1 MAGAARGQGLGF
13 EFFGGPA
20 LWRNGRR
27 VAISPAQSG
36 LLSVGL
42 GDGRTRVPKTLVQ
55 RVLWGEANSRAVRHR
70 ASQLVYQ
77 TNQRCGARVLATE
90 GEFVRVRWDVVAC
103 DLAAFWEMLAKQR
116 FAAACD
122 LLERGFLPAFP
133 RWKEEALADWIERRR
148 VGVRTRLRSASL
160 AGWHAAEAAQ
170 DWAAARRAS
179 QVLLRIDPQDELM
192 LRRVMR
198 AQAMGGRVREAEAV
212 YRAFA
217 DQTRDWSPHPE
228 TRRLLRSV
236 QARGTAVAGGRRDG
250 LSGRAARAESSRG
263 TGEFWPE
270 RGTPSGERGDA
281 RRGAPDG
288 PAPRDAGTPEDVPF
302 RGRDDALRRLNRALY
317 GAGGGIATISG
328 ESGIGKTRL
337 AEVAVLGAGVLG
349 VGVVRARPEE
359 ADRQMRLSTLAAALG
374 EPWIVEA
381 VARGELPRLPFST
394 ESLPSGAERT
404 PGSARTMAGVA
415 AREAVEGIRRWFHAL
430 AQSRRVLLFVDD
442 FHWADEESALILRSI
457 CETRA
462 APVGLLLTYRE
473 EALRRGSAAVRCL
486 RSLEAAARATRI
498 RLPGLD
504 EQASRRVAAAARRTA
519 RGANREGEAGRSAE
533 TARVAAAVRLAGGNP
548 RFLIEL
554 ARRPGV
560 EGCEGEAG
568 EEGARL
574 RAPPAVRRFAHDR
587 LDAAGEVGRKVAA
600 GLAAFAEPA
609 SPGQV
614 ARLADCSLGEGVEA
628 VECLEEAGLLEL
640 GGQRADLRVSF
651 RHGIVRQAVYEATT
665 AARRVLAHGVAAELL
680 LSGPPGAIRRDRV
693 ARHLHLAGDRA
704 GARKHA
710 LLAVQAAPA
719 TDVAAR
725 LSLLFVARDASDG
738 PERQALSARLAG
750 EHWAALRTR
759 RALELGQEALREAGQ
774 ADGPARADGP
784 AQTAPPLQRDEEA
797 LRGAGRADGPA
808 QGDGPDRAAGPGQ
821 AAPPP
826 QRHEEAAGEVGQPA
840 EAASG
845 EVLEVQLLVTRARRE
860 LGLLSADAALKA
872 LRSIEAGALRDGRE
886 HLLVRVLDAQLT
898 VLAGRDDGM
907 AAGKLLDRCVAL
919 ARRLRSERARR
930 RCLATLAAGGPHGR
944 PGDPLQAGREALSLA
959 QSSREPDRLL
969 LTTRGVATLAASS
982 LLETPEG
989 RRAVTQAK
997 ALAAESGDL
1006 RSRAALALELA
1017 EWKIRSGDHRAGE
1030 TALSEAR
1037 ALMAPPAHCPP
1048 FERRR
1053 LLAEAGLALARCDL
1067 AKTGEAV
1074 AELRVL
1080 ADGQPAEGR
1089 CERAVASAEGDLL
1102 LQLGKAGRAAELA
1115 ARHPPVS
1122 AATPPLGLFLLHA
1135 RLRARAQRV
1144 PEAVSL
1150 LERGLEELGEQRGLP
1165 WLRVA
1170 LELVRLSRRAGA
1182 PRRALAVAAQ
1192 ARAQELGLAALA
1204 QEFGPFA
1211 R

>member
-103 DLAAFWEMLAKQR
+103 DLAAFWEMLAKRR

-374 EPWIVEA
+374 EPWILEA

-394 ESLPSGAERT
+394 ENLPAGGERT

-554 ARRPGV
+554 ARQPGV
-560 EGCEGEAG
+560 EGCEG

-574 RAPPAVRRFAHDR
+574 RAPPAVRRFVHDR

-600 GLAAFAEPA
+600 GLAAFGEPA

-614 ARLADCSLGEGVEA
+614 ARLADCSLGESVEA
-628 VECLEEAGLLEL
+628 VERLEEAGLLEL

-784 AQTAPPLQRDEEA
+784 AQTAPPLQRDEDA
-797 LRGAGRADGPA
+797 V
-808 QGDGPDRAAGPGQ
+808 
-821 AAPPP
+821 
-826 QRHEEAAGEVGQPA
+826 GEIGQPA
-840 EAASG
+840 EAPSG
-845 EVLEVQLLVTRARRE
+845 EVLELQLLVAKARRE

-872 LRSIEAGALRDGRE
+872 LQGIKRAAREGGRE

-907 AAGKLLDRCVAL
+907 AAGKLLDRCAAL
-919 ARRLRSERARR
+919 APSLRSEPARR
-930 RCLATLAAGGPHGR
+930 RCLATVAAGGLHGR
-944 PGDPLQAGREALSLA
+944 PGDALQAGREVLSLA
-959 QSSREPDRLL
+959 QSRREPDRLL
-969 LTTRGVATLAASS
+969 LTTRGVAALAASS

-1053 LLAEAGLALARCDL
+1053 LLAEAGLALARRDL
-1067 AKTGEAV
+1067 AKAGEAV
-1074 AELRVL
+1074 AALRVL

>member
-1 MAGAARGQGLGF
+1 M
-13 EFFGGPA
+13 
-20 LWRNGRR
+20 
-27 VAISPAQSG
+27 
-36 LLSVGL
+36 GL

-103 DLAAFWEMLAKQR
+103 DLAAFWEMLAKRR

-236 QARGTAVAGGRRDG
+236 QERGTAVAGGRRG
-250 LSGRAARAESSRG
+250 RPSGRAAGAESRRG
-263 TGEFWPE
+263 AGEFWPE
-270 RGTPSGERGDA
+270 RGTPAGERRAA

-288 PAPRDAGTPEDVPF
+288 LEPRDAGALEDVPF
-302 RGRDDALRRLNRALY
+302 RGRDDALTRLNRALY
-317 GAGGGIATISG
+317 GAAGGIATISG

-349 VGVVRARPEE
+349 VGVFRVRPEE
-359 ADRQMRLSTLAAALG
+359 ADRQIRLSTLAAALG
-374 EPWIVEA
+374 EPWILEA
-381 VARGELPRLPFST
+381 VARGELPRLPFSM
-394 ESLPSGAERT
+394 ENLPSGAERK
-404 PGSARTMAGVA
+404 PGSARTMTGVP

-430 AQSRRVLLFVDD
+430 ARSRRVLLFIDD

-473 EALRRGSAAVRCL
+473 EALLRGSAAVRCL

-498 RLPGLD
+498 RLPSLD
-504 EQASRRVAAAARRTA
+504 GKASRQVAAAARRAA

-554 ARRPGV
+554 AQLPGV
-560 EGCEGEAG
+560 EGREG
-568 EEGARL
+568 EEGEEGVRL
-574 RAPPAVRRFAHDR
+574 RAPPAVRRFVHER
-587 LDAAGEVGRKVAA
+587 LDAAGAVGRKVAA
-600 GLAAFAEPA
+600 GLAAFGRPA

-614 ARLADCSLGEGVEA
+614 ARLADCSLGESVEA
-628 VECLEEAGLLEL
+628 VERFEEAGLLEL
-640 GGQRADLRVSF
+640 GGERADLRVSF

-665 AARRVLAHGVAAELL
+665 AARRALAHGVAAELL
-680 LSGPPGAIRRDRV
+680 LSGPPDAVRRDRV
-693 ARHLHLAGDRA
+693 ARHCHLAGDRT
-704 GARKHA
+704 GARKQA
-710 LLAVQAAPA
+710 LLAAQATAA

-725 LSLLFVARDASDG
+725 LSLLLVARDASDG
-738 PERQALSARLAG
+738 PDRQALSARLAG

-759 RALELGQEALREAGQ
+759 RALELGLEALREVGQGDVATQTDEPAQGDGPGQAGPLSRRNEEALREAGQ
-774 ADGPARADGP
+774 TDG
-784 AQTAPPLQRDEEA
+784 L
-797 LRGAGRADGPA
+797 A
-808 QGDGPDRAAGPGQ
+808 QGDGPGRGDRPAQ
-821 AAPPP
+821 AAAPL
-826 QRHEEAAGEVGQPA
+826 QRDRDAVGETVQPA
-840 EAASG
+840 GAASA
-845 EVLEVQLLVTRARRE
+845 EVLELQLLVVRARRE

-872 LRSIEAGALRDGRE
+872 LQGIELAAREGGRE
-886 HLLVRVLDAQLT
+886 HLLVRILDAQLT
-898 VLAGRDDGM
+898 VLAGRDDGA
-907 AAGKLLDRCVAL
+907 AAGQPLDRCAAL
-919 ARRLRSERARR
+919 APSLRSERARR
-930 RCLATLAAGGPHGR
+930 RCLAMLAAGGLHGR
-944 PGDPLQAGREALSLA
+944 PGDALQAGREALSLA
-959 QSSREPDRLL
+959 QSRREPDRLF
-969 LTTRGVATLAASS
+969 LTTRGVAALAASS

-989 RRAVTQAK
+989 RRAVAQAK

-1017 EWKIRSGDHRAGE
+1017 EWKIRSGDPRAGE
-1030 TALSEAR
+1030 AALSEAR

-1048 FERRR
+1048 IERRL
-1053 LLAEAGLALARCDL
+1053 LLAEAGLALVRLDL
-1067 AKTGEAV
+1067 AKAGEAV
-1074 AELRVL
+1074 AALRAL
-1080 ADGQPAEGR
+1080 DDGKPTEGR
-1089 CERAVASAEGDLL
+1089 CERATASAEGDLL
-1102 LQLGKAGRAAELA
+1102 LQLGKVGRAAELA
-1115 ARHPPVS
+1115 AHHPPVS

-1135 RLRARAQRV
+1135 RLHARAQRT

-1150 LERGLEELGEQRGLP
+1150 LERGLEELGEKRGLP
-1165 WLRVA
+1165 WLRIA

-1182 PRRALAVAAQ
+1182 PRRVLAVAAQ

>member
-77 TNQRCGARVLATE
+77 TNQRCGARVLAME

-103 DLAAFWEMLAKQR
+103 DLAAFWQMLAKRR
-116 FAAACD
+116 FATACD

-160 AGWHAAEAAQ
+160 ASWHAAEAAQ

-179 QVLLRIDPQDELM
+179 QALLRIDPQDELM

-236 QARGTAVAGGRRDG
+236 QERGTAVAGGRRG
-250 LSGRAARAESSRG
+250 RSSGRAAGAESSRG

-270 RGTPSGERGDA
+270 RGTPSGERGAAGRDA
-281 RRGAPDG
+281 SDG
-288 PAPRDAGTPEDVPF
+288 PAPRAAGEAEDVPF

-317 GAGGGIATISG
+317 GAAAGIATISG

-349 VGVVRARPEE
+349 VDVVRARPEE

-394 ESLPSGAERT
+394 ENLPSGAERK
-404 PGSARTMAGVA
+404 PGSARTMAGVP
-415 AREAVEGIRRWFHAL
+415 AREAVEGIRGWFHAL
-430 AQSRRVLLFVDD
+430 ARARRVLLFIDD

-457 CETRA
+457 CETGA

-504 EQASRRVAAAARRTA
+504 GKASRQVAAAARRAA

-554 ARRPGV
+554 ARLPGV
-560 EGCEGEAG
+560 EGREG
-568 EEGARL
+568 EEGEEGVRL
-574 RAPPAVRRFAHDR
+574 RAPPAVRRFLHER
-587 LDAAGEVGRKVAA
+587 LDAAGAVGRKVAA
-600 GLAAFAEPA
+600 GLAAFGEPA

-614 ARLADCSLGEGVEA
+614 ARLADCSLGESVDA
-628 VECLEEAGLLEL
+628 VERLEEAGLLEL
-640 GGQRADLRVSF
+640 GGERADLRVSF

-665 AARRVLAHGVAAELL
+665 APRRALAHGVAAELL
-680 LSGPPGAIRRDRV
+680 MSGPTGAIRQDRV
-693 ARHLHLAGDRA
+693 ARHCHLAGDRG

-710 LLAVQAAPA
+710 LLAVQATAA

-738 PERQALSARLAG
+738 TERQALSARLAR
-750 EHWAALRTR
+750 ELWTALRTR
-759 RALELGQEALREAGQ
+759 RALELGQEALREAGYADEAAQGDAPAQAALPTRRDEEMLHEVGQ
-774 ADGPARADGP
+774 ADGPALADAP
-784 AQTAPPLQRDEEA
+784 A
-797 LRGAGRADGPA
+797 
-808 QGDGPDRAAGPGQ
+808 Q
-821 AAPPP
+821 AAPPS
-826 QRHEEAAGEVGQPA
+826 QRGEDAVGEAVQLAA
-840 EAASG
+840 AASG
-845 EVLEVQLLVTRARRE
+845 EVLELQLLVARARRE
-860 LGLLSADAALKA
+860 LGMSSADTTMEALQGIELAAREGGL
-872 LRSIEAGALRDGRE
+872 E

-898 VLAGRDDGM
+898 VLAGREDGV
-907 AAGKLLDRCVAL
+907 AAGQLLDRCVAL
-919 ARRLRSERARR
+919 VPGLRSECAKR
-930 RCLATLAAGGPHGR
+930 RCRAMLAAGALHGR
-944 PGDPLQAGREALSLA
+944 PEEALQAGREVVSLA
-959 QSSREPDRLL
+959 QSSREPDRLF
-969 LTTRGVATLAASS
+969 LTTRGVAALAASS

-989 RRAVTQAK
+989 RRAVAQAK

-1006 RSRAALALELA
+1006 RSRVALALELA
-1017 EWKIRSGDHRAGE
+1017 EWKIRSGDPRAGE
-1030 TALSEAR
+1030 AALNEAR

-1048 FERRR
+1048 MERRL
-1053 LLAEAGLALARCDL
+1053 LLAEAGLALVRRDL
-1067 AKTGEAV
+1067 AKAGEAV
-1074 AELRVL
+1074 AALRAL
-1080 ADGQPAEGR
+1080 DDDKPTEHR
-1089 CERAVASAEGDLL
+1089 CERAMASAEGDLL
-1102 LQLGKAGRAAELA
+1102 LQLGKAGRATDLA

-1135 RLRARAQRV
+1135 RLRARAQRM

-1165 WLRVA
+1165 WLRIA

-1204 QEFGPFA
+1204 QELGPFA